1 MLEDTELRGVY
12 DTLCLSREGIYRWG
26 FYLYRTTYDNQP
38 LWERYISNLR
48 QRAFDFIARDSSSKR
63 DEMQTTFRISVI
75 EDRESLDGASIQEVL
90 TRFQSWA
97 NALPD
102 ESDESQDIP
111 ANDSRDYARFNLY
124 LYVDAECLSSLETS
138 IPFVKVV
145 NAETPVPDSEEEYS
159 DSDEDLTDS
168 DDESEASEHDPEDD
182 WMYLE
187 CESLCRYYDI
197 MIYGAEWDRQSGLVK
212 RPRKRPWD
220 L

>member
-1 MLEDTELRGVY
+1 
-12 DTLCLSREGIYRWG
+12 
-26 FYLYRTTYDNQP
+26 
-38 LWERYISNLR
+38 
-48 QRAFDFIARDSSSKR
+48 
-63 DEMQTTFRISVI
+63 MQTTFRISVI

-97 NALPD
+97 SALSD

-111 ANDSRDYARFNLY
+111 ANDSRDYARFNLC
-124 LYVDAECLSSLETS
+124 LYVDAECLSSLETP

-145 NAETPVPDSEEEYS
+145 NAETPLPDSEEKYS
-159 DSDEDLTDS
+159 DSEEDLTDN
-168 DDESEASEHDPEDD
+168 DDEPEASEHDPEDD

-197 MIYGAEWDRQSGLVK
+197 MIYGAEWDRQSGMVK
-212 RPRKRPWD
+212 YPRKRPWD

>member
-1 MLEDTELRGVY
+1 MESTRLRGVY
-12 DTLCLSREGIYRWG
+12 DTLDLSREGIYRWG
-26 FYLYRTTYDNQP
+26 FYLYRITYDNQP
-38 LWERYISNLR
+38 LWERYISSLR
-48 QRAFDFIARDSSSKR
+48 QQAVDYIAGDSSSKR
-63 DEMQTTFRISVI
+63 DEMQTTFQLSVI
-75 EDRESLDGASIQEVL
+75 EDPESLDGASIQQVL

-102 ESDESQDIP
+102 EGDESQDIP
-111 ANDSRDYARFNLY
+111 ANDGRDYARFNLC

-138 IPFVKVV
+138 VPFVKVV
-145 NAETPVPDSEEEYS
+145 NAETPIPDSEEEYS
-159 DSDEDLTDS
+159 DSDEDLTDD

-182 WMYLE
+182 WMYLD

-212 RPRKRPWD
+212 YPTKRALD